1 MKHQHRI
8 AILLGLVTFL
18 GLPASETLADTSPT
32 EGLVNYETPHV
43 HPIDLTPDGQTL
55 VAVNTAGHR
64 LEVFDVRS
72 GSPVLIDSIPV
83 GLDPVSVRARN
94 NTEVWVVNHIS
105 DSVSIVDLAAR
116 GVVRTL
122 QTGNE
127 PCDVVFAGSP
137 QRAFV
142 SCSEVNRIEVFN
154 LANLDAAPLRVPIGG
169 EDPRH
174 LAVSPDG
181 LTVYAAIFES
191 GNGTTAISGG
201 GSVTAQN
208 VVSRPEGPYAGQ
220 NPPPNDG
227 NRFNPPIRAGLPT
240 PPRTAMI
247 VRKNNSNRWMDD
259 NNRDW
264 SIFVNGALASLTG
277 RVSNWDLPDRDVA
290 AINAQTLSV
299 SYQSR
304 LMTMVMALGVNP
316 ANGRVTAIG
325 TESTNEVRFEPNLN
339 GVFLRVRAASFQA
352 GGASDI
358 DDLNPHLDYSTSTVA
373 ENVRRQ
379 SIGDPR
385 GIAWR
390 GNGQQA
396 FITGM
401 GSNNV
406 VIIDGNGNRLG
417 HFSVGQGPTGIVLDD
432 SRGRGYVMNKFDGT
446 ISTIDLDAR
455 LQTGTVAFDDPTP
468 AVIKEGRP
476 FLYNTHLT
484 SGLGQVSCASC
495 HVDARTDRL
504 SWDLGDPSG
513 SMATV
518 LNANNFNGNTQGT
531 TQVHPMKGPMLTQT
545 LQDIM
550 NYDRLHWRGDR
561 EGLDSFNPAFTGLL
575 GAERQLTADEMAK
588 FAAFLGT
595 IHLPPNPYRNIDN
608 SRPATVTLPD
618 GSTATTRSFNA
629 LRGQNSRGNNCL
641 QCHMNGDTRNDA
653 SNLELSQAFIAP
665 SFAPFYDRL
674 GFWPTSRSGSTSGF
688 GFFHDGADSI
698 GGAARTTTAERQT
711 DMLAEILTLE
721 GPEGPLSGPER
732 RQDTHAGVGQQVTI
746 SGGITSAQTNRINQ
760 LVSIANNSAH
770 AELIVR
776 GQVDG
781 QTRGYR
787 LTSGT
792 TFQSDKQ
799 AETRNLNELRNLATS
814 GASLTFTLVAN
825 GTGVRLALDEDG
837 DGVLNGDENP
847 SVEDPANL
855 LTNGGFESGLERWDS
870 GGTVSLTGA
879 AHSGGQAVS
888 INEFSYVV
896 QGDAVTEGE
905 NYRFT
910 GWTFTTGAPTEIQ
923 AGISFWD
930 AAGNWIDDRIL
941 LLPASGAYAPFTVD
955 VTAPAGAVT
964 GTVWIYHNGGGG
976 TVTVDDLTFK
986 IGGNGGDTDNDGGGD
1001 DNGGG
1006 GGDTGGENVLP
1017 NGDFEDGLNA
1027 WDRGNGVTLF
1037 DDGSDGGKAARI
1049 GELSFIV
1056 QTLPANPGESLT
1068 LTGSYLVSGNPES
1081 PQAGISYWAA
1091 DGTWLGDDTLPFEAT
1106 GSWQNFTLPGTTA
1119 PSAATITVWIWC
1131 GAGGGT
1137 ITIDNLALV
1146 RGDGGGGGS
1155 GGTELV
1161 ENGGFES
1168 DSLGEWDRGSDTSLV
1183 GGAHTGARAMSV
1195 GSESFVVTNRG
1206 AAAGENYLFSGFY
1219 RTESGNDVHQAG
1231 ISYWAADGSWL
1242 GDDMAN
1248 LGLSPDSYRAFQIEG
1263 TVPDG
1268 AVSLS
1273 AWIWSGPGG
1282 RIVVDDLS
1290 LRLLDPVAIV
1300 ADLSE
1305 VGARTAEVGSLN
1317 LEGQVETA
1325 QLDASLLGGS
1335 ETGNTATAPETLGG
1349 LFTGLFTTIEDSQ
1362 EILTGGLNRL
1372 VVRANGVF
1380 SGRSFIDGKP
1390 IVLRGRFDEAGTHSS
1405 SGRDGSHWNLQLA
1418 DDGTG
1423 LVTLAGE
1430 FTDATGRIHRLDA
1443 SQAAYSRRNRT
1454 ERAGAYTMLLPG
1466 ATEADPMGYATVR
1479 ITPTGIA
1486 RTHGRLGDGRPF
1498 AAAGRLAADDSWS
1511 LLRVMNR
1518 RPELSL
1524 LGGTLRFRE
1533 VADVSDFDGILQ
1545 LTGITGGAGLTHLDL
1560 TAIGSRFEP
1569 AERGR
1574 RPLAE
1579 VDLTNGEVT
1588 IQLQD
1593 ADTGTSD
1600 YWPALWQPNHRI
1612 IVTQPRRVNGRV
1624 NPRTGLLRAVAI
1636 DRANGENLRLEGV
1649 VFQVQ
1654 QLVGGF
1660 YREHRDIQGS
1670 LLLDAGS
1677 WNVGR

>member
-1 MKHQHRI
+1 MKHPQLSHLL
-8 AILLGLVTFL
+8 ILGFTMLSVS
-18 GLPASETLADTSPT
+18 ALADTSPT
-32 EGLVNYETPHV
+32 NGLVNYETPHV
-43 HPIDLTPDGQTL
+43 HPVDLTPDGQTL

-64 LEVFDVRS
+64 LEVFDVRG
-72 GSPVLIDSIPV
+72 GSPVLIDTIPV
-83 GLDPVSVRARN
+83 GLDPVSVRARTN
-94 NTEVWVVNHIS
+94 SEVWVVNHIS

-122 QTGNE
+122 LTGNE

-154 LANLDAAPLRVPIGG
+154 LANLDAAPQRIPIGG

-220 NPPPNDG
+220 NPPPNAG
-227 NRFNPPIRAGLPT
+227 NQFSPPLRAGLPT

-247 VRKNNSNRWMDD
+247 VRKNTSNRWMDD

-325 TESTNEVRFEPNLN
+325 TESINEVRFEPNLN
-339 GVFLRVRAASFQA
+339 GTFVRVRAASFQT

-373 ENVRRQ
+373 ENIRRQ

-446 ISTIDLDAR
+446 ISTIDLNAR
-455 LQTGTVAFDDPTP
+455 QETGTVAFDDPTP

-513 SMATV
+513 TMATV
-518 LNANNFNGNTQGT
+518 LNANNSTGNTQGT

-561 EGLDSFNPAFTGLL
+561 DGLSSFNPAFTGLL
-575 GAERQLTADEMAK
+575 GAERQLTSDEMAK

-618 GSTATTRSFNA
+618 GSTARTTSFNS

-641 QCHMNGDTRNDA
+641 QCHLNGDTRNDA
-653 SNLELSQAFIAP
+653 SNQELSQAFIAP

-674 GFWPTSRSGSTSGF
+674 GFWPTSRTESTSGF

-721 GPEGPLSGPER
+721 GPGGPLSGPER

-746 SGGITSAQTNRINQ
+746 SGGITSTQTNRINQ
-760 LVSIANNSAH
+760 LVSIANGSTH

-776 GQVDG
+776 GRVDG
-781 QTRGYR
+781 LTRGYR
-787 LTSGT
+787 LVSGA
-792 TFQSDKQ
+792 TFQADKQ
-799 AETRNLNELRNLATS
+799 GETRSLNELRNFSTA

-825 GTGVRLALDEDG
+825 GTAIRLALDEDG

-847 SVEDPANL
+847 DVVDPDNL
-855 LTNGGFESGLERWDS
+855 LTNGGFENGFERWDS
-870 GGTVSLTGA
+870 GGTVSVSGA
-879 AHSGGQAVS
+879 ARSGGQAAAIS
-888 INEFSYVV
+888 GFSYVV
-896 QGDAVTEGE
+896 QGAAVSAGE
-905 NYRFT
+905 NYRFS
-910 GWTFTTGAPTEIQ
+910 GWTSASGSPSGVQ

-930 AAGNWIDDRIL
+930 GSGNWIDDRIL
-941 LLPASGAYAPFTVD
+941 ELPTTGGYSEFTID
-955 VTAPAGAVT
+955 VTAPAGATV
-964 GTVWIYHNGGGG
+964 GTVWVYHTGGGG
-976 TVTVDDLTFK
+976 SVTADDLVFK
-986 IGGNGGDTDNDGGGD
+986 LGGNGGDTDGGGGG

-1006 GGDTGGENVLP
+1006 GGTDDSTLP
-1017 NGDFEDGLNA
+1017 NGDFENGLTS
-1027 WDRGNGVTLF
+1027 WDRGNGVSLTG
-1037 DDGSDGGKAARI
+1037 DARSGTQAARV
-1049 GELSFIV
+1049 GDLSFIV
-1056 QTLPANPGESLT
+1056 QTLPAIPRQGLT
-1068 LTGSYLVSGNPES
+1068 LTGAYFITGSPEA

-1091 DGTWLGDDTLPFEAT
+1091 DGAWLGDNTLLFEST
-1106 GSWQNFTLPGTTA
+1106 GSYRDFTLPGIT
-1119 PSAATITVWIWC
+1119 PDGAATITVWIWS
-1131 GAGGGT
+1131 GAGGAVT
-1137 ITIDNLALV
+1137 VDSLTLA
-1146 RGDGGGGGS
+1146 RGDTGGGGGD
-1155 GGTELV
+1155 TELV
-1161 ENGGFES
+1161 ANGGFES
-1168 DSLGEWDRGSDTSLV
+1168 DDLGEWDRGSGAALV
-1183 GGAHTGARAMSV
+1183 DGARSGARAMGI
-1195 GSESFVVTNRG
+1195 GSESFLVTNRSALPG
-1206 AAAGENYLFSGFY
+1206 QAYVFSGHY
-1219 RTESGNDVHQAG
+1219 RTESSSDVHQAG
-1231 ISYWAADGSWL
+1231 ISYWTADGTWL
-1242 GDDMAN
+1242 GDDMMN
-1248 LGLSPDSYRAFQIEG
+1248 LSLSPGSYRAFQIDG
-1263 TVPDG
+1263 TLPTG
-1268 AVSLS
+1268 AASLS
-1273 AWIWSGPGG
+1273 AWIWSGFGG

-1290 LRLLDPVAIV
+1290 LALRGGAAMS
-1300 ADLSE
+1300 ADLSA
-1305 VGARTAEVGSLN
+1305 VGARTTEVGALSLN
-1317 LEGQVETA
+1317 RESEEARMDAVTDTVPEQFGGRFNGLTTS
-1325 QLDASLLGGS
+1325 LD
-1335 ETGNTATAPETLGG
+1335 
-1349 LFTGLFTTIEDSQ
+1349 DRVRM
-1362 EILTGGLNRL
+1362 LTGGFANVVIRPNGIFTGKGL
-1372 VVRANGVF
+1372 VA
-1380 SGRSFIDGKP
+1380 GKSV
-1390 IVLRGRFDEAGTHSS
+1390 VLRGLLDEGGTHRATIGDGSGWDLRLVAEAG
-1405 SGRDGSHWNLQLA
+1405 GA
-1418 DDGTG
+1418 
-1423 LVTLAGE
+1423 VTLTGVITDTSGE
-1430 FTDATGRIHRLDA
+1430 SHQLHATRAAHSA
-1443 SQAAYSRRNRT
+1443 SQPT
-1454 ERAGAYTMLLPG
+1454 DRAGAHTLLLPG
-1466 ATEADPMGYATVR
+1466 ESEADPMGYATVQ
-1479 ITPTGIA
+1479 ITRSGVV
-1486 RTHGRLGDGRPF
+1486 RTRGKLGDGAAFSSTGHLSTSGAWTHLTILKKRP
-1498 AAAGRLAADDSWS
+1498 A
-1511 LLRVMNR
+1511 
-1518 RPELSL
+1518 LSL
-1524 LGGTLRFRE
+1524 LGGTLRFRA
-1533 VADVSDFDGILQ
+1533 VDGVSDFDGSLIR
-1545 LTGITGGAGLTHLDL
+1545 TGVGGGAGVDQMEIP
-1560 TAIGSRFEP
+1560 AIGSRFEP
-1569 AERGR
+1569 AARGA
-1574 RPLAE
+1574 RPLTS
-1579 VDLTNGEVT
+1579 VDATGGEA
-1588 IQLQD
+1588 IFQLRDQ
-1593 ADTGTSD
+1593 DTGTSD
-1600 YWPALWQPNHRI
+1600 YWPLMWRPNHRLLMAGQRR
-1612 IVTQPRRVNGRV
+1612 IVGNV
-1624 NPRTGLLRAVAI
+1624 NPRTGLMRAVAT
-1636 DRANGENLRLEGV
+1636 DGAHRSTLTLEGV
-1649 VFQVQ
+1649 VFQRQ
-1654 QLVGGF
+1654 DLIGGRHF
-1660 YREHRDIQGS
+1660 SRQGTGS
-1670 LLLDAGS
+1670 VILDAGRWS
-1677 WNVGR
+1677 GSIR